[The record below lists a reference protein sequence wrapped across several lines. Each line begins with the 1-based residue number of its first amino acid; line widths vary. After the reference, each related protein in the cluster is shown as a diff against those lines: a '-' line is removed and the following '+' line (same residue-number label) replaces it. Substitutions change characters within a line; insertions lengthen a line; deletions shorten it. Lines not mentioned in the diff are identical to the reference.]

1 MNFGEYSTKNP
12 VLVNLLVVAILV
24 IGFLVA
30 TRLPLE
36 LFPSIKLEMIV
47 ITTAYPGAPAE
58 DVEQLVS
65 IPIEDEIEGIEG
77 IKVVRSKSSE
87 NLSHVVA
94 ELEAGEDIDKI
105 SQDIRSELS
114 KIRDKLPDESE
125 EPVIREVKA
134 GFPLISVAIAGNA
147 SPEILRNYA
156 LQLRD
161 EISLVEGVD
170 SVITSGMGDPVFW
183 VYIKP
188 DKLRQYD
195 LSIEQVSDVI
205 RKKNLDLPGGS
216 VEQDKVEVLIRT
228 RGRVQ
233 KIEDLLDLPVR
244 DNPDGHQILLRD
256 IARVE
261 LGEEKKNTL
270 SRVNGLPAINFW
282 IIKRKNVDAI
292 ETVERIREKVGE
304 FSKVVPDEITLYE
317 TNNTSY
323 WVEQRF
329 NTMVKSGVIG
339 LIVVFLILAAF
350 LDLRAAALAALG
362 IPISFFGAFILMQV
376 SGVTLNILSM
386 FGLILVLGIIVD
398 DAIIVA
404 ENIQRYLQVGL
415 STVEATIRGTKEVA
429 LPVIATVLTNIA
441 AFIPLLVAT
450 GLIGKFLSIIPKV
463 AIFALSV
470 SLLEALLILPSHC
483 ADFLRP
489 QPRNKPIRKWV
500 NKIRFYYMKA
510 LVFVIR
516 KRYVTVGSFLL
527 ILALTLVVILQ
538 IPLVLFY
545 ARDIPQ
551 FIVRV
556 ENPTWSGLSSTEE
569 STKKIETVVEK
580 IIPKHALKD
589 VLSMIGIDISKEEAE
604 HGDHLASV
612 IVEYQDFEKRKEN
625 GIKLMNEVRREVE
638 KSVVGPASVGIK
650 RSEGLP
656 SGKAIDVRILGR
668 DFKTLKEIA
677 SRVEKNLEAIPGVY
691 GVTDDLVWG
700 KPEIRLNVD
709 AQKAAIY
716 GLDTHTVARAIRA
729 AAEGLAVS
737 QTRLGSEEADIIL
750 QYDLPAGDIMALIRS
765 YQVRSSRGGWVPI
778 DSIVDITSEP
788 SMLSIS
794 RYENERSIRI
804 TGEVDQ
810 KVITAREVNSLLT
823 KKLDSELA
831 GLPRYSY
838 TFGGEEE
845 ETRES
850 LNSIYRASII
860 AILLIYTILASILK
874 SYTQP
879 LIIMSVLPFAL
890 IGVAVGILIRG
901 DPFSIPAIIG
911 TVALLGIVV
920 NDSLILMDFI
930 KNRYGKMNRVMAVA
944 ISSKHRFRA
953 IVLTT
958 VTTFG
963 GLVSLMV
970 KTRGEAAFLAPM
982 ATALG
987 FGLMFATLITLF
999 LIPCLFLILDDINIA
1014 VRDKWERWRRTNDK
1028 SRTMWHEPGVSATL
1042 PDKKR

>member
-1 MNFGEYSTKNP
+1 
-12 VLVNLLVVAILV
+12 
-24 IGFLVA
+24 
-30 TRLPLE
+30 
-36 LFPSIKLEMIV
+36 
-47 ITTAYPGAPAE
+47 
-58 DVEQLVS
+58 
-65 IPIEDEIEGIEG
+65 
-77 IKVVRSKSSE
+77 
-87 NLSHVVA
+87 
-94 ELEAGEDIDKI
+94 
-105 SQDIRSELS
+105 
-114 KIRDKLPDESE
+114 
-125 EPVIREVKA
+125 
-134 GFPLISVAIAGNA
+134 
-147 SPEILRNYA
+147 
-156 LQLRD
+156 
-161 EISLVEGVD
+161 
-170 SVITSGMGDPVFW
+170 
-183 VYIKP
+183 
-188 DKLRQYD
+188 
-195 LSIEQVSDVI
+195 
-205 RKKNLDLPGGS
+205 
-216 VEQDKVEVLIRT
+216 
-228 RGRVQ
+228 
-233 KIEDLLDLPVR
+233 
-244 DNPDGHQILLRD
+244 
-256 IARVE
+256 
-261 LGEEKKNTL
+261 
-270 SRVNGLPAINFW
+270 
-282 IIKRKNVDAI
+282 
-292 ETVERIREKVGE
+292 
-304 FSKVVPDEITLYE
+304 
-317 TNNTSY
+317 
-323 WVEQRF
+323 
-329 NTMVKSGVIG
+329 
-339 LIVVFLILAAF
+339 
-350 LDLRAAALAALG
+350 
-362 IPISFFGAFILMQV
+362 
-376 SGVTLNILSM
+376 
-386 FGLILVLGIIVD
+386 
-398 DAIIVA
+398 
-404 ENIQRYLQVGL
+404 
-415 STVEATIRGTKEVA
+415 
-429 LPVIATVLTNIA
+429 
-441 AFIPLLVAT
+441 
-450 GLIGKFLSIIPKV
+450 
-463 AIFALSV
+463 
-470 SLLEALLILPSHC
+470 
-483 ADFLRP
+483 
-489 QPRNKPIRKWV
+489 
-500 NKIRFYYMKA
+500 
-510 LVFVIR
+510 
-516 KRYVTVGSFLL
+516 
-527 ILALTLVVILQ
+527 
-538 IPLVLFY
+538 
-545 ARDIPQ
+545 
-551 FIVRV
+551 
-556 ENPTWSGLSSTEE
+556 
-569 STKKIETVVEK
+569 
-580 IIPKHALKD
+580 
-589 VLSMIGIDISKEEAE
+589 
-604 HGDHLASV
+604 
-612 IVEYQDFEKRKEN
+612 
-625 GIKLMNEVRREVE
+625 MNEVRREVE

-700 KPEIRLNVD
+700 KPEIRINVD